1 MLEDEVAMMEEQYM
15 TDDNNLSKNINLIE
29 TVSVRPD

>member
-1 MLEDEVAMMEEQYM
+1 MKEQYM
-15 TDDNNLSKNINLIE
+15 TDNNNLSKNINLIE